1 MRPRTGQ
8 QLSNGRL
15 HPAVIRSNNR
25 ASHPPSWYLL
35 QCEASQLEAEMSH
48 EENENNT
55 DIDPIEVTIAAGA
68 TLSSP
73 ARASI
78 SRKRPLTKPG
88 SDRIGPDRIG
98 SDRTDKT
105 WIGSDRTHKT
115 WIRWNSIKQI
125 HIYSLKVG
133 AFQIP
138 IKKWS
143 SGISGSR

>member
-78 SRKRPLTKPG
+78 SRKRKIHVNEGKYKQRG
-88 SDRIGPDRIG
+88 S
-98 SDRTDKT
+98 SSST
-105 WIGSDRTHKT
+105 S
-115 WIRWNSIKQI
+115 
-125 HIYSLKVG
+125 
-133 AFQIP
+133 
-138 IKKWS
+138 S
-143 SGISGSR
+143 SGKGNTTCAWDRFDRLITTNDVKLHIQRHVLSSNLKQNDSQK

>member
-78 SRKRPLTKPG
+78 SRNAKFTSTKANTNNEEAVARPRPQGKETQHAL
-88 SDRIGPDRIG
+88 
-98 SDRTDKT
+98 
-105 WIGSDRTHKT
+105 
-115 WIRWNSIKQI
+115 
-125 HIYSLKVG
+125 
-133 AFQIP
+133 
-138 IKKWS
+138 
-143 SGISGSR
+143 GIALID